1 MNKLQKIDNMDGHE
15 FEYLC
20 ADILKNNGFCNVKV
34 TRGSG
39 DFGVDIVAQRK
50 DKKYAIQC
58 KCYNHKLDNSPIQ
71 EVVAGMSSYGC
82 NSAAVMTNQYF
93 TEPAKLLA
101 KRNKVE
107 LWDRGILSDM
117 INHKR
122 NIKAKKTSPKTKVT
136 IFIIIAI
143 VSFVASLV
151 MYTNA
156 DLSSFDRI
164 AGGITYDIVAI
175 IFLLLSIK
183 FRLPKAMPQE
193 EIENEK
199 ENYPT
204 PTSLEEKNH
213 SAPYYVKKENHS
225 IPNLLRKEKQVT
237 EPLTTPQNEQ
247 SYFNYNDFFNELI
260 TKKDIDWD
268 IQCNQNFRS
277 YLAES
282 SRNIINFY
290 KFYCI
295 DLKIADV
302 DYDKN
307 AWIIYDIKLTS
318 HTKVSEVKDLLDELS
333 DHLGAKVEYV
343 YPTQTPHAFGLKLF
357 LPDTIKCK

>member
-122 NIKAKKTSPKTKVT
+122 YIKAKKTSPKTKVT

-143 VSFVASLV
+143 VSFIASLV

-183 FRLPKAMPQE
+183 FKLPKAKQPE
-193 EIENEK
+193 EIKNEK
-199 ENYPT
+199 KNYLIST
-204 PTSLEEKNH
+204 PT
-213 SAPYYVKKENHS
+213 
-225 IPNLLRKEKQVT
+225 LLRKDKKVL
-237 EPLTTPQNEQ
+237 EPLATPQNEQ
-247 SYFNYNDFFNELI
+247 SNFNYNDFFNKLI
-260 TKKDIDWD
+260 AKKDIDWD
-268 IQCNQNFRS
+268 IQRNDNFRT
-277 YLAES
+277 YMWES
-282 SRNIINFY
+282 IKNIINFY
-290 KFYCI
+290 KLNCI
-295 DLKIADV
+295 NIRAV
-302 DYDKN
+302 DCYYDKT
-307 AWIIYDIKLTS
+307 AWIIYDMKLES
-318 HTKVSEVKDLLDELS
+318 HVRISEIKDLLDELS